1 MKKFFCFL
9 MSGLLLCQFMTTN
22 VFAAGELVN
31 PDEIVS
37 NANKYEEGIFT
48 IENDSSINNLLLLF
62 LLKMK
67 RKLIHIWMSILNIA
81 TIMILLRKRI

>member
-37 NANKYEEGIFT
+37 NANEYEEGIFT
-48 IENDSSINNLLLLF
+48 IENDSSNKQFIV
-62 LLKMK
+62 
-67 RKLIHIWMSILNIA
+67 
-81 TIMILLRKRI
+81 TIPSKSAIIFK